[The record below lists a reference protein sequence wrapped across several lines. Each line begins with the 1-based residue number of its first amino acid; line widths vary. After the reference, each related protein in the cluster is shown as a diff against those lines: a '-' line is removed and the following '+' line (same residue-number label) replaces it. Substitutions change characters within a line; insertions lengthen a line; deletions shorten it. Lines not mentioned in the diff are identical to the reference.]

1 MISWAFLRLQDAQA
15 CTSAGDRF
23 RTATG
28 DDALH
33 PLVPGVTLPPG
44 PFRRGRGERGVE
56 AFG

>member
-1 MISWAFLRLQDAQA
+1 MISWAFRRLQDARA

-33 PLVPGVTLPPG
+33 PLVPGVRLPPG
-44 PFRRGRGERGVE
+44 PFRRGR
-56 AFG
+56 